1 MGDSLD
7 PGGGDVGDV
16 AHSPVE
22 KVTNFLRSVF
32 PPNQYIHYMV
42 CIFTRRVVPVVL
54 EDSEEHQAALDAALA
69 DKAAIELVRKFIGDA
84 SCRFGSPWTTFLNQ
98 ICGPQ
103 VFNIIFPSCLVHCW
117 WSELGHERMT
127 ALEAKLGRRKK
138 L

>member
-1 MGDSLD
+1 M
-7 PGGGDVGDV
+7 
-16 AHSPVE
+16 
-22 KVTNFLRSVF
+22 
-32 PPNQYIHYMV
+32 
-42 CIFTRRVVPVVL
+42 VL

-84 SCRFGSPWTTFLNQ
+84 SCRFGSPWTTFSKSNL
-98 ICGPQ
+98 CSSS
-103 VFNIIFPSCLVHCW
+103 FIFPSCLVHCW